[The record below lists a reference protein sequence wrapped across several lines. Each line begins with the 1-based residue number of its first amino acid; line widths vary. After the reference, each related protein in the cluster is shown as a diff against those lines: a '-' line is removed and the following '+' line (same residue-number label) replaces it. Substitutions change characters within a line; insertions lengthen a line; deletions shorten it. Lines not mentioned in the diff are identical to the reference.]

1 MNMKDKEP
9 TENLEILPDHE
20 SGVRRL
26 VSNAHSVPYYA
37 LHSLEEAK
45 SLPDGVVILEG
56 DDGGQIYVVCRASL
70 VKCPEEVLG
79 QLLRDLD
86 DIAWPGND
94 PNMAKVLYERHPV
107 GAGIAG
113 GMGGAV
119 VTKDIW
125 IHDEFIKLRLDA
137 VIREVI
143 SGRRQSIH
151 GAA

>member
-1 MNMKDKEP
+1 
-9 TENLEILPDHE
+9 
-20 SGVRRL
+20 
-26 VSNAHSVPYYA
+26 
-37 LHSLEEAK
+37 
-45 SLPDGVVILEG
+45 
-56 DDGGQIYVVCRASL
+56 
-70 VKCPEEVLG
+70 
-79 QLLRDLD
+79 
-86 DIAWPGND
+86 
-94 PNMAKVLYERHPV
+94 MAKVFYERHPV